1 MKLTE
6 STLSTTKRVL
16 AERAV
21 QKYLNE
27 GLDKDQIQAKLIEE
41 GFGDFIRKGID
52 TVKKKTGLGKSMAT
66 RNSMEDLRR
75 LGFDFKEM
83 LEEYLPTP
91 EEINVMSDVFA
102 DYGRSAAGGSSRDPL
117 RQAFSKLPKVK
128 QKVLMNPRI
137 LRKQVKTFEKKAD
150 EIKDNI
156 QRSGDKTAKKAT
168 RAALVLLQQIE
179 GMIPFASNLR
189 KAFEEA
195 RKTGNAE
202 GVKQLAD
209 QKAREHR
216 ALMKQID
223 ANTRATAA
231 AGRER
236 DRQAKRDARRRDDKE
251 QDLVRGKSTERFGL
265 GTKGAFGENTINEG
279 RIRGF
284 DFLGVMVGNIPSE
297 AGRREALEDFNFLK
311 SQDPKPGTYNTNNG
325 SIVAIPSSGV
335 NNAMVY
341 VYDARTADTRSVSH
355 EEAIRALED
364 EGYKQDRRIYVPFS
378 N

>member
-1 MKLTE
+1 
-6 STLSTTKRVL
+6 
-16 AERAV
+16 
-21 QKYLNE
+21 
-27 GLDKDQIQAKLIEE
+27 
-41 GFGDFIRKGID
+41 
-52 TVKKKTGLGKSMAT
+52 
-66 RNSMEDLRR
+66 
-75 LGFDFKEM
+75 M

-168 RAALVLLQQIE
+168 RAALVLLNKSKNDSFCKQ
-179 GMIPFASNLR
+179 LR

-231 AGRER
+231 AEE
-236 DRQAKRDARRRDDKE
+236 KE
-251 QDLVRGKSTERFGL
+251 IGKQSVMRAVE
-265 GTKGAFGENTINEG
+265 TI
-279 RIRGF
+279 
-284 DFLGVMVGNIPSE
+284 
-297 AGRREALEDFNFLK
+297 K
-311 SQDPKPGTYNTNNG
+311 SK
-325 SIVAIPSSGV
+325 I
-335 NNAMVY
+335 
-341 VYDARTADTRSVSH
+341 
-355 EEAIRALED
+355 L
-364 EGYKQDRRIYVPFS
+364 
-378 N
+378 